1 MSESCLQSN
10 TVDHSKNEPYSL
22 VINQGPLSLEYLF
35 LTVDEDKSNTLDA
48 EEFCNLMRVA
58 GLRGGRRGQ
67 ITEDNAVSVMHELG
81 YDSDGDGELDQ
92 FEVRKKIE
100 YDGNHFK

>member
-1 MSESCLQSN
+1 MK
-10 TVDHSKNEPYSL
+10 VASKRILSITPKMNHIRLSL
-22 VINQGPLSLEYLF
+22 INQGPLSLEYLF

>member
-1 MSESCLQSN
+1 MNHIRL
-10 TVDHSKNEPYSL
+10 SL
-22 VINQGPLSLEYLF
+22 INQGPLSLEYLF

-67 ITEDNAVSVMHELG
+67 ITEDNAGSVMHELG